1 MIDVTIHGLR
11 LVSEA
16 NARGSWHAG
25 AARAAEQRQA
35 TRLALR
41 PHRPVGVPCVVRI
54 IRVAPSMLDDDNL
67 ARAAKAIRDEVATWL
82 SVDDRDPRVSWCV
95 AQTKG
100 GVREYAVRITV
111 RPWSPS
117 ESGGRVTRGAEA
129 DDVEVVLTPAA
140 RASLAAALAGDSSTV
155 GAVVAGVRLTFTTTW
170 APSSVETPVEPAA
183 GVVATSG
190 RPVAPTGTAGDVA
203 RKWRRAASVR

>member
-25 AARAAEQRQA
+25 AARAAEQRRA
-35 TRLALR
+35 TWLALR

-54 IRVAPSMLDDDNL
+54 VRIAPSALDDDNL
-67 ARAAKAIRDEVATWL
+67 ARAAKAVRDEVASWL
-82 SVDDRDPRVSWCV
+82 GVDDRDARVSWCV

-100 GVREYAVRITV
+100 AVREYAVRIIV
-111 RPWSPS
+111 RPWSLS
-117 ESGGRVTRGAEA
+117 ESGGRVTRGAEV

-140 RASLAAALAGDSSTV
+140 RESLAAALAGDSSTV
-155 GAVVAGVRLTFTTTW
+155 GAVVAGLRLTFTTTG
-170 APSSVETPVEPAA
+170 APSSVEAHVEPAA
-183 GVVATSG
+183 AVRA
-190 RPVAPTGTAGDVA
+190 AVA
-203 RKWRRAASVR
+203 R

>member
-25 AARAAEQRQA
+25 AARAAEQRRA
-35 TRLALR
+35 TWLALR

-67 ARAAKAIRDEVATWL
+67 ARAAKAVRDEVASWL
-82 SVDDRDPRVSWCV
+82 GVDDRDPRVSWCV

-100 GVREYAVRITV
+100 GVREYAVRIIV

-117 ESGGRVTRGAEA
+117 ESGGRVTRGAEV

-140 RASLAAALAGDSSTV
+140 REVLVNELMFAGNRPIVVD
-155 GAVVAGVRLTFTTTW
+155 VAGVRLTFTRTGPS
-170 APSSVETPVEPAA
+170 APVVTPVEPAA

-190 RPVAPTGTAGDVA
+190 HLVAPTGAAGAVA
-203 RKWRRAASVR
+203 RKRRRA

>member
-1 MIDVTIHGLR
+1 MIDVTIKGLR

-25 AARAAEQRQA
+25 ASRAAEQRRA
-35 TRLALR
+35 TWLALR

-54 IRVAPSMLDDDNL
+54 VRIAPSMLDDDNL
-67 ARAAKAIRDEVATWL
+67 ARAAKAVRDEVASWL
-82 SVDDRDPRVSWCV
+82 SIDDRDPRVSWCV
-95 AQTKG
+95 AQAKG
-100 GVREYAVRITV
+100 GVREYAVRIIV

-117 ESGGRVTRGAEA
+117 ESGGRITRGAEV
-129 DDVEVVLTPAA
+129 DDVEVVLTPVA

-155 GAVVAGVRLTFTTTW
+155 GVVVAGLRLTFTTTGVQ
-170 APSSVETPVEPAA
+170 SSAAASGTPAA

-190 RPVAPTGTAGDVA
+190 RPEAPTGAAGALA
-203 RKWRRAASVR
+203 RKRRRA